1 MEYVEGG
8 KVMKVKIFF
17 KVLFILTL
25 VFVFCFFIYIIYV
38 KIDTNYNSSLLSTYT
53 IFYDNNTD
61 ECTSS
66 PEILY
71 SDNEYNYSLSC
82 VSSYNTYLL
91 WDDGTKE
98 LLKNALD
105 NNKVDIKSLE
115 NHGLKIIKNG
125 K

>member
-1 MEYVEGG
+1 
-8 KVMKVKIFF
+8 MKVKIFF